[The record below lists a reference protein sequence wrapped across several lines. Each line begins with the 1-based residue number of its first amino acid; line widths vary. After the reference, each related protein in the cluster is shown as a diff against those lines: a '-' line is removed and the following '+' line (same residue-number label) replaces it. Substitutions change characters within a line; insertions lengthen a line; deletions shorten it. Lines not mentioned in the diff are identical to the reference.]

1 MKNKAT
7 SFERSQIEKIKQS
20 IAEAINKIVKKD
32 IVKAT
37 NLIYPPNQNFGD
49 LSLPCFELAKEFKKT
64 SVEMAEFL
72 TSKIKLDNII
82 LTTKVIGPYLNF
94 ILDKSKLATIII
106 EEILSAEQSY
116 GLNNL
121 GNKEKVMIE
130 YSNANTHKEYHVGHL
145 RNICYGDAVAKILLA
160 NGYKV
165 SSVSYI
171 NDFGIHVAKTI
182 WAYQSFYEKE
192 KEPINKGYFLGK
204 VYVRACEEL
213 EKNKEDKSAVGLIMK
228 NIESRQGIDYQ
239 LWKETRQ
246 WSIDGFDKIYQKLKI
261 KFDQIFY
268 ESEYIDNGLDMVVKL
283 YQKFFLIKSEGA
295 VIADLEKFNLG
306 VLLFLRSDG
315 TALYPVADLPLAIEK
330 FKKYKINKSIYVVD
344 ARQSLYFKQLF
355 KVLELLGFKQEMK
368 HLSYEFVKLPE
379 GMMSSRTGNV
389 ITFDDLYLQALEKA
403 LLEIK
408 KRHQDWND
416 EKIKLVAKKI
426 VIGVLKFEMI
436 KVSADKVIT
445 FDIEQALRF
454 DGFTSTYLQYTVAR
468 INSIMSKSKV
478 ESLKSKKSE
487 VVLDNLKDIKEHF
500 LIIKLAK
507 YPEIIKIAGE
517 NYDPSEIAKYL
528 FELAQEFNDYY
539 HSVQILKTEEEIM
552 QARLALIMAVKQVVM
567 NGLELLGIEVV
578 EEM

>member
-478 ESLKSKKSE
+478 ESRKSKKSE